1 MKTLAL
7 PTPGESAPNILPAR
21 VWQDVFGLLLTLL
34 ALIVVGK
41 LAVPRTLPP
50 PTVLAQAQCDPQH
63 ERCRLVLPGDLQ
75 LEVHLADAPVVPSQS
90 FNIDIVADPRI
101 HLHAQEIRGI
111 ELDMGSP
118 STAFSRDA
126 GGHYSS
132 PANIPL
138 CTSSRMTW
146 RLAIRFEAD
155 GQYLE
160 WPLLFTTETEPSQ
173 GLKA

>member
-7 PTPGESAPNILPAR
+7 PTPVESAPNILPAR

-41 LAVPRTLPP
+41 LAVPRTLPA

-63 ERCRLVLPGDLQ
+63 ERCHLSLPDDLQ
-75 LEVHLADAPVVPSQS
+75 LELHLADAPVVPNQS
-90 FNIDIVADPRI
+90 FSIEIVADPRI
-101 HLHAQEIRGI
+101 RLLSQEIRGI

-118 STAFSRDA
+118 PANFSQEAD
-126 GGHYSS
+126 GHYRS

-138 CTSSRMTW
+138 CTTSRMTW
-146 RLAIRFEAD
+146 RLAIRFELD
-155 GQYLE
+155 GQTLE
-160 WPLLFTTETEPSQ
+160 WPLLFTTETEPPQ
-173 GLKA
+173 GLKV

>member
-7 PTPGESAPNILPAR
+7 PTPVESAPNILPAR

-41 LAVPRTLPP
+41 LAVPRTLPA

-63 ERCRLVLPGDLQ
+63 ERCRLSLPGDLQ
-75 LEVHLADAPVVPSQS
+75 LELHLADAPVVPNQS
-90 FNIDIVADPRI
+90 FSIEIVADPRI
-101 HLHAQEIRGI
+101 RLLSQEIRGI

-118 STAFSRDA
+118 PANFSQEAD
-126 GGHYSS
+126 GHYRS

-138 CTSSRMTW
+138 CTTSRMTW
-146 RLAIRFEAD
+146 RLAIRFEVD
-155 GQYLE
+155 GQTLE
-160 WPLLFTTETEPSQ
+160 WPLLFTTETEPPQ
-173 GLKA
+173 GLKV